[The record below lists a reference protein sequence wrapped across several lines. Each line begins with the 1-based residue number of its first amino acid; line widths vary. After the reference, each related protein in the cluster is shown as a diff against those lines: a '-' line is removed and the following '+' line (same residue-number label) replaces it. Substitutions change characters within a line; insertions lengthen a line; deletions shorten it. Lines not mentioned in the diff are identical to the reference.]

1 MLLID
6 IRYFHHHSKTHSHN
20 RQRHPKHE
28 RKGLPLFSV
37 LRDLGWFFRRE
48 KRRYSIG
55 LILLIVVGVL
65 ELLPP
70 RLLGNAIDEI
80 VRGSITTGSLLKYI
94 GAIIV
99 MMLIIYWITYVWMHK
114 LFGGSNL
121 VERLLRSR
129 FMNHLMTMTP
139 SFFEK
144 TAPAISWPAP
154 PMTSVPWQ
162 PLSASG
168 C

>member
-1 MLLID
+1 MHAVNGLPLFSSSFKD
-6 IRYFHHHSKTHSHN
+6 TFNN
-20 RQRHPKHE
+20 RQQHPKHE

-55 LILLIVVGVL
+55 LILLIVVGVM

-94 GAIIV
+94 GGITG

-144 TAPAISWPAP
+144 TVPA
-154 PMTSVPWQ
+154 T
-162 PLSASG
+162 
-168 C
+168 